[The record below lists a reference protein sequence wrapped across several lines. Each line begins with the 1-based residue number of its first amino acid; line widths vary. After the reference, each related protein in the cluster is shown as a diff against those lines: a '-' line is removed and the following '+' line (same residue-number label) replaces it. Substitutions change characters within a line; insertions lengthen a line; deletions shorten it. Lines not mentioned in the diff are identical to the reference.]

1 MKKYRKLPVV
11 IEAFR
16 LGHDPMPDDEWW
28 GERKPRKVA
37 RDGDNITDLIVPT
50 LEGDHYANPG
60 DWIIKGVAGECY
72 PCRHDIFLATYEA
85 VDGA

>member
-37 RDGDNITDLIVPT
+37 RDAHGDNIT
-50 LEGDHYANPG
+50 A
-60 DWIIKGVAGECY
+60 
-72 PCRHDIFLATYEA
+72 
-85 VDGA
+85 